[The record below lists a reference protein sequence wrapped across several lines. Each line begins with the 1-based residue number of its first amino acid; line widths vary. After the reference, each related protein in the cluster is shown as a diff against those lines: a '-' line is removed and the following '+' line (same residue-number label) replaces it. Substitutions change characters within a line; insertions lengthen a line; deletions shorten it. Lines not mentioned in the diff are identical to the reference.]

1 MNTFGFLFPCMFDQ
15 LRPLSAA
22 DASLYPTE
30 IPWKLSPISTQ
41 FYCNFTAITIL
52 VAKPCF
58 VKLLCGSFVNF
69 AGFSHLYNLF
79 KRIGTY
85 ILVKITTSTIKA
97 PRMIKLFCKLPKRR
111 QTIPPK

>member
-1 MNTFGFLFPCMFDQ
+1 MFDQ

-22 DASLYPTE
+22 DASLYQL
-30 IPWKLSPISTQ
+30 KFHGNYLLSQHNFIAI
-41 FYCNFTAITIL
+41 FTAITIL

-111 QTIPPK
+111 QTIPPKIMVRNR

>member
-1 MNTFGFLFPCMFDQ
+1 MLQEVEKCSFNEHFLCFFLFPCMFDQ

-79 KRIGTY
+79 KRIEHT
-85 ILVKITTSTIKA
+85 
-97 PRMIKLFCKLPKRR
+97 F
-111 QTIPPK
+111 

>member
-1 MNTFGFLFPCMFDQ
+1 MFDQ
-15 LRPLSAA
+15 LRPLSVA

-30 IPWKLSPISTQ
+30 IPWKLSPYLNTI
-41 FYCNFTAITIL
+41 FIAIFLQQLPFL

-85 ILVKITTSTIKA
+85 IFSEKSQLLQLRH
-97 PRMIKLFCKLPKRR
+97 PE
-111 QTIPPK
+111 